1 MTSSKKNGAKARARA
16 TVIRIDYMGHPT
28 RRRFLELSAL
38 TSVAAALGPTAIAA
52 AASAA
57 GQAAAPS
64 APCTDAPLTPAMP
77 GTPGFRPN
85 SPARTSLREAG
96 AAAPGYTLSGSVIGV
111 RCGRIKD
118 ARVDFWQADPGG
130 RYDAAGT
137 RFRGHQLTDAEGRY
151 RLESAIPGAAAG
163 SARRLHVR
171 ITPPGKPGLTTTL
184 YFPDDANRTKDK
196 SFRPELIMK
205 PATGLLLPSVPSGSS
220 SVSSFFF
227 DFILDL

>member
-1 MTSSKKNGAKARARA
+1 
-16 TVIRIDYMGHPT
+16 MGHPT

-38 TSVAAALGPTAIAA
+38 TSVAAAVGQTAIAA
-52 AASAA
+52 ASYGA
-57 GQAAAPS
+57 GQAGAPS
-64 APCTDAPLTPAMP
+64 APCTDAPLTPAVP
-77 GTPGFRPN
+77 ETPGFRPN

-96 AAAPGYTLSGSVIGV
+96 AAAPAFTLSGSVIGV

-118 ARVDFWQADPGG
+118 ARVDFWHADPRGL
-130 RYDAAGT
+130 YDAAGT

-151 RLESAIPGAAAG
+151 RLESAIPGAAAAG

-171 ITPPGKPGLTTTL
+171 VTPPGKPALTTTL

-196 SFRPELIMK
+196 SFRPDLVMK
-205 PATGLLLPSVPSGSS
+205 PATGLLLPSVPSSSSSVASSLS
-220 SVSSFFF
+220 SVSSFFY